1 MSPDVNR
8 REAFRLDD
16 TMMLSV
22 TKLSDSEV
30 NDIEENFDSYRLKY
44 CLNSHFALQR
54 ENRKPNLLMIRK
66 RDPDVGQFLD
76 SMEEQLLLIASR
88 LSESSFTGQGMTTHE
103 VNLSNSSVR
112 YSTAVSFEVGE
123 QVQLQ
128 MILSTN
134 DLQVF
139 SLATVTRIEQN
150 PEVPT
155 EQWVAL
161 QLTRLHEDDAEAVIR
176 HMAKLQQLQ
185 LQARR
190 DS

>member
-1 MSPDVNR
+1 MSTDVNR

-22 TKLSDSEV
+22 TKLAESEL

-54 ENRKPNLLMIRK
+54 EIRKPNLLMIRK
-66 RDPDVGQFLD
+66 RDSDVGQYLD

-88 LSESSFTGQGMTTHE
+88 LSESTVAEQGMTRQE
-103 VNLSNSSVR
+103 VNVSNSSVR
-112 YSTAVSFEVGE
+112 YSTAESFEVGE

-128 MILSTN
+128 MILSTS

-139 SLATVTRIEQN
+139 SLATVTRIEAN
-150 PEVPT
+150 SDVPN

-161 QLTRLHEDDAEAVIR
+161 QLTKLHEDDAEAVIR

>member
-1 MSPDVNR
+1 MSTEANR

-22 TKLSDSEV
+22 KKLSDSELTDV
-30 NDIEENFDSYRLKY
+30 EQNFDAYRLKY

-54 ENRKPNLLMIRK
+54 ENRKTSLLLIRK
-66 RDPDVGQFLD
+66 RDPDVGQYLD
-76 SMEEQLLLIASR
+76 SMEDQLLLVADR
-88 LSESSFTGQGMTTHE
+88 LSGSSDEGQGMQKHD

-112 YSTAVSFEVGE
+112 FSSSESYDVGE
-123 QVQLQ
+123 KVELQ

-134 DLQVF
+134 ELKVF
-139 SLATVTRIEQN
+139 SLATVSRIEKN
-150 PEVPT
+150 DSIPGEHF
-155 EQWVAL
+155 VAL
-161 QLTRLHEDDAEAVIR
+161 QLNQMHTDDTEAVIR
-176 HMAKLQQLQ
+176 HMAKLQQLK